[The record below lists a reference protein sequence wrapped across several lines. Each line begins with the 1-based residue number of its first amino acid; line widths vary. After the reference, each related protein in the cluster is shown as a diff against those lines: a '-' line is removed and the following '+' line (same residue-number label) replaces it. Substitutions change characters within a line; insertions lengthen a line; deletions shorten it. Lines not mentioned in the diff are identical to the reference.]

1 MRLRDSEIF
10 NMPCQAVRRTGN
22 KKFADPERTLAHSLE
37 DGGGGGDG
45 DDVRQ

>member
-22 KKFADPERTLAHSLE
+22 KKLAQSLE
-37 DGGGGGDG
+37 DGGGGGG
-45 DDVRQ
+45 GGCGGGGG